1 MEDKKLQNLLKKYN
15 KSENYLYVFA
25 PKCNPEIR
33 QNFTTFY
40 KDHGIGLQKPQIRS
54 FKAVYAITEA
64 CNRVIERKLKL
75 TL

>member
-15 KSENYLYVFA
+15 KSENCLYVFA

-40 KDHGIGLQKPQIRS
+40 KAMALDYKNLKSFLLKQFMQSQRHVIG
-54 FKAVYAITEA
+54 
-64 CNRVIERKLKL
+64 
-75 TL
+75 